1 MSGKG
6 NCYDNTVIESF
17 YHTLKIELLY
27 GEKFKTRAETQL
39 LVFDYI
45 EEFYNRQR
53 LHSTLGYQTPDEFQ
67 LAA

>member
-6 NCYDNTVIESF
+6 NYNAVMVRV
-17 YHTLKIELLY
+17 YHTLKTELAY
-27 GEKFKTRAETQL
+27 GEKYKTRAETQL

-45 EEFYNRQR
+45 EVSYNRQR

-67 LAA
+67 LTA